1 MKQIFVLSLLA
12 FCVACSS
19 KETALKQTDTAPKI
33 GLVSDTIFV
42 REKDA
47 LNLNGNGVFAIQ
59 ALPAHHQLH
68 LQLYDSSG
76 DVHFSYRGQSLANNQ
91 PVIVAGEWNSLFC
104 FVDTAGI
111 YGIELSLKDQLGR
124 ISRKQLIIQA
134 AAAQR
139 PVAAL
144 QWKMDSRDITHR
156 RYYFD
161 AGACVQP
168 YGKILSYHYTIGGQ
182 NIKSATDK
190 LTYIFHQK
198 GSYPISFF
206 VVDDLGQHSDTLHQ
220 IIDVL

>member
-1 MKQIFVLSLLA
+1 MKKLFVLTLLA

-19 KETALKQTDTAPKI
+19 KETALKQTDTAPRI
-33 GLVSDTIFV
+33 GLATDTVFV
-42 REKDA
+42 REKDP
-47 LNLNGNGVFAIQ
+47 LNLNGNGVFSIQ
-59 ALPAHHQLH
+59 ALPAYHQLH

-76 DVHFSYRGQSLANNQ
+76 VIHFSYRGQSLANNQ
-91 PVIVAGEWNSLFC
+91 PVVVAGEWNSLFC
-104 FVDTAGI
+104 RVDKAGI
-111 YGIELSLKDQLGR
+111 YGIEVSLRDQLGR
-124 ISRKQLIIQA
+124 ISRKQLIIKA

-144 QWKMDSRDITHR
+144 QWKVDSRDITNR

-168 YGKILSYHYTIGGQ
+168 YGKILSYHYSIGGQ
-182 NIKSATDK
+182 NIKSVTDK

-220 IIDVL
+220 TIDVL

>member
-1 MKQIFVLSLLA
+1 MKYLFAIWLLA

-19 KETALKQTDTAPKI
+19 KETALKQTDTAPQI
-33 GLVSDTIFV
+33 GLVGDTVFV
-42 REKDA
+42 REKDP

-59 ALPAHHQLH
+59 ALPANHQLH

-76 DVHFSYRGQSLANNQ
+76 AVHFSYRGQSLSNNQ
-91 PVIVAGEWNSLFC
+91 PVVVAGEWNSLFC
-104 FVDTAGI
+104 KVDTAGI
-111 YGIELSLKDQLGR
+111 YGIELSLRDQLGR
-124 ISRKQLIIQA
+124 ISRKPLIIKA

-144 QWKMDSRDITHR
+144 QWKVDNRDITNR

-161 AGACVQP
+161 AGGCAQP
-168 YGKILSYHYTIGGQ
+168 YGKILSYHYSIGGQ

-198 GSYPISFF
+198 GVYPISFF
-206 VVDDLGQHSDTLHQ
+206 VVDDLGQHSDTIHQ
-220 IIDVL
+220 NIDVL